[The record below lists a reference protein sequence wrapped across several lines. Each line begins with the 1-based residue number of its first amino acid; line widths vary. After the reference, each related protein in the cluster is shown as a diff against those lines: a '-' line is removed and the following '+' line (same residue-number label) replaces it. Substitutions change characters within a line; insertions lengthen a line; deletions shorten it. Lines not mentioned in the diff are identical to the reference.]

1 MFRVARRLNLLIV
14 FLLAVMPLLMLTG
27 CESSRRASG
36 AVTVV
41 FVRHAE
47 KTDAFGDAQLTVAGH
62 ERARALVEALGDYGI
77 TAIYTSQFTR
87 TKQTAAPLANH
98 LNLPARE
105 YPVAP
110 PIEEWAAG
118 LAEELRT
125 QHAGGR
131 VLVVGHSNTIAPVVH
146 ALTAGEHT
154 ITPIAEDVYNWLIIV
169 EVDAV
174 GNSRILR
181 VRSSDKPTLPAVLD
195 PNVPAEIPT
204 TPPVEAGEPESGD
217 GGDGE
222 ST

>member
-1 MFRVARRLNLLIV
+1 MSRVIRRSNLILALI
-14 FLLAVMPLLMLTG
+14 AMMPIIMLTG

-36 AVTVV
+36 AVTVI
-41 FVRHAE
+41 FARHAE

-98 LNLPARE
+98 LNMPARE

-110 PIEEWAAG
+110 PIEDWAAG
-118 LAEELRT
+118 LAEELRM

-131 VLVVGHSNTIAPVVH
+131 VLVVGHSNTIAPVVS
-146 ALTAGEHT
+146 ALTGGHLT

-181 VRSSDKPTLPAVLD
+181 VRSSDEPTLPAVLD
-195 PNVPAEIPT
+195 PSVPAEIPP
-204 TPPVEAGEPESGD
+204 TPPVETGEPDSVESGE
-217 GGDGE
+217 GE
-222 ST
+222 SS